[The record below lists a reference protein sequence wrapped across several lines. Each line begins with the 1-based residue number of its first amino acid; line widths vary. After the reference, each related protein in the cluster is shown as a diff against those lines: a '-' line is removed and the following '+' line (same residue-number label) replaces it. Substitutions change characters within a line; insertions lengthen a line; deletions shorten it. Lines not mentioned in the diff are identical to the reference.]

1 MYDGLE
7 YKNSAELCE
16 RMAAECDTAIL
27 AFSTGKDSIAAW
39 LQMRKY
45 FKTIIPFYKYGI
57 PGLRFVED
65 SLKYYEDFF
74 GCHIYRF
81 PHPSFLRQLSYG
93 VFQPPYRCSEIAE
106 KYAIDVNSYTND
118 DIPRIIRRYKNLPEN
133 VYTGIGVRM
142 ADSPLRRTS
151 VMRYGA
157 VIHNKQTFYPV
168 YDWVKDD
175 MMRELEAAK
184 IKLPVDYMLFGRTFD
199 GLTYKFLKPLKE
211 HIPEDYET
219 VLKWFPLAE
228 LDIARFDG
236 FDEIRQTREEVH
248 AYEQVEATKRS

>member
-1 MYDGLE
+1 MYDRLE
-7 YKNSAELCE
+7 YANSEELCE
-16 RMAAECDTAIL
+16 RMASECDTAIL

-45 FKTIIPFYKYGI
+45 FKTIIPFYKYGV

-81 PHPSFLRQLSYG
+81 PHPSFFKHMSVAMY
-93 VFQPPYRCSEIAE
+93 QPPYRLSVIAD
-106 KYAIDVNSYTND
+106 KYGIDTKSYTND
-118 DIPRIIRRYKNLPEN
+118 DIPNIIRQYKNLPYC
-133 VYTGIGVRM
+133 VYTAVGIRM
-142 ADSPLRRTS
+142 ADSPMRRMT
-151 VMRYGA
+151 VKTYGA
-157 VIHNKQTFYPV
+157 INHNKQTFYPV

-175 MMRELEAAK
+175 LLNEIRASG

-219 VLKWFPLAE
+219 VLKWYPYAE
-228 LDIARFDG
+228 LEIARFDG
-236 FDEIRQTREEVH
+236 FNQIRQTREEVH
-248 AYEQVEATKRS
+248 KYEQMA